1 MKKILCL
8 ISATAIG
15 INGMSFTVANNS
27 YEHITTNKQLEKLKP
42 NQIINLTKYDDQKL
56 SRSERKTLEKFEI
69 VSSSARPIVELE
81 LDKQLARLVPKVMPK
96 LLTANQY
103 SFQKNAL
110 EKYYKFLSSELL
122 KLTLTAKTWM

>member
-42 NQIINLTKYDDQKL
+42 NQIINLTKYNDQKL
-56 SRSERKTLEKFEI
+56 SRSERKTLEKFKI

-103 SFQKNAL
+103 SFQKM
-110 EKYYKFLSSELL
+110 LL
-122 KLTLTAKTWM
+122 KNIINFCHRTY